1 MAVYRDSSGESYLN
15 ITARNISFI
24 FERKKTIDEDSV
36 PRSLSTRGQ
45 ASEAIDGFHRVKRRV
60 EEEEEEE
67 EEAHMEIMELTRK
80 ENKKNKKEEESL
92 SNCEEEKEKG
102 INSQPSE
109 VINFPLDVNGNR
121 KVRTITARFRSID

>member
-15 ITARNISFI
+15 ITARNLSFI

-45 ASEAIDGFHRVKRRV
+45 ASEAIDGFHRAIRRV
-60 EEEEEEE
+60 EEEEEE